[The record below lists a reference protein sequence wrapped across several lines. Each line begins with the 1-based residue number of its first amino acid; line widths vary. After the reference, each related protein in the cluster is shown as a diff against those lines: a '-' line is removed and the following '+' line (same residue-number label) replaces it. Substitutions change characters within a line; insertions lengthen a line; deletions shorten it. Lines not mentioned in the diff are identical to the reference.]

1 MLNLAGKGAIITG
14 TRRVGA
20 TVVRRL
26 AREGVRPAIIY
37 RSSREEADS
46 LRDSVAEITD
56 RAIVLQADVSNEDD
70 VKRAVETAQRELGN
84 LTFCLNLASDYPRKP
99 FEQLTG
105 ADWDRAM
112 GAAKGAYLLG
122 LHASRAFAVNPGPTR
137 GHIIFFGDWAA
148 GETPYHEFLPYLTSK
163 AAIHFMTRAFAV
175 ELASKGILV
184 NAILPGPTERPPDLS
199 ERGWQIALEQ
209 TPLLRESSADDIA
222 EIVTTL
228 LKLETITG
236 ETIRVDS
243 GRHIAGTARRDT

>member
-1 MLNLAGKGAIITG
+1 M
-14 TRRVGA
+14 
-20 TVVRRL
+20 
-26 AREGVRPAIIY
+26 
-37 RSSREEADS
+37 
-46 LRDSVAEITD
+46 
-56 RAIVLQADVSNEDD
+56 
-70 VKRAVETAQRELGN
+70 
-84 LTFCLNLASDYPRKP
+84 
-99 FEQLTG
+99 TG
-105 ADWDRAM
+105 ARGTFLM
-112 GAAKGAYLLG
+112 AA
-122 LHASRAFAVNPGPTR
+122 HASRVMAENSGDTK
-137 GHIIFFGDWAA
+137 GHLIFFGDWAA
-148 GETPYHEFLPYLTSK
+148 EETPYKDYLPYLTGK
-163 AAIHFMTRAFAV
+163 AAVHFMARAFAV